1 VSVSAG
7 ETISRE
13 SIEEY
18 LPLVQQ
24 MVRRFVR
31 KLPSNV
37 GRDDLMAAGVFGLM
51 DALRKNGGNQGP
63 AFEWYARIRIRGAIV
78 DELRQQDWLP
88 RRARWAVSSGVDKG
102 QGGAAT
108 AVVSLEDMAV
118 GEQSTALV
126 DEETA
131 NPAEQAEANDTR
143 KRLERAVSMLP
154 DRERL
159 IVSMHY
165 FEGVRFKEIGALLG
179 VSEPRISQL
188 HARAMEKLRACL
200 QEDEASARTALRVV
214 KSLDRARHTPA
225 ERAAGRLLEPFGRS
239 RAAATGTRR
248 PCATARR
255 RAVVGL
261 PLVALRRALVGP
273 PWRPSAP
280 RLRPWWAGRSVP
292 RWQRKAF
299 RRRAPK
305 RFGRGGGGST
315 PRWAAPRF

>member
-1 VSVSAG
+1 MSAAPSIAPAAPSNATPDLSPAEGPAPVG
-7 ETISRE
+7 EALSRE
-13 SIEEY
+13 VIEAY
-18 LPLVQQ
+18 MPLVQQ
-24 MVRRFVR
+24 MVRRFLR

-37 GRDDLMAAGVFGLM
+37 CRDDLVAAGVFGLM
-51 DALRKNGGNQGP
+51 DALRKNGGSGGP

-143 KRLERAVSMLP
+143 KRLERAVAMLP

-200 QEDEASARTALRVV
+200 QEEEASARAALRVV
-214 KSLDRARHTPA
+214 KSLGPA
-225 ERAAGRLLEPFGRS
+225 HSTRPPSGAGRHGARPS
-239 RAAATGTRR
+239 RAGPSRR
-248 PCATARR
+248 FH
-255 RAVVGL
+255 
-261 PLVALRRALVGP
+261 
-273 PWRPSAP
+273 AP
-280 RLRPWWAGRSVP
+280 
-292 RWQRKAF
+292 
-299 RRRAPK
+299 
-305 RFGRGGGGST
+305 T
-315 PRWAAPRF
+315 